1 MQRDPLTIES
11 LLALGAL
18 ESLPRTGWVLRG
30 VRTPET
36 IGEHMLGVQWLC
48 LALAQPCGID
58 AERAIALALVHDAPE
73 ALLGDWPRSAAE
85 LLPQG
90 AKRHAEAQAAAQVLA
105 PLGQR
110 ARASCG
116 TNGKRKPALPHASS
130 RSATNSNSACAC
142 CATHAKVARAWMS
155 SWSPCAASTR
165 AGSRRW
171 STCAAILCA
180 SSKPSVRCA
189 PDES

>member
-11 LLALGAL
+11 LLALTAL

-48 LALAQPCGID
+48 LALAQPCGVD

-90 AKRHAEAQAAAQVLA
+90 AKRHAETQAAAQVLA

-110 ARASCG
+110 ARELWDEWQAQAS
-116 TNGKRKPALPHASS
+116 PAARFVKVCDQLQLGVRLLRYAREG
-130 RSATNSNSACAC
+130 RSGLDEFLVTVRGIDTRGFAALEELRCDLVRLLEAE
-142 CATHAKVARAWMS
+142 RAL
-155 SWSPCAASTR
+155 R
-165 AGSRRW
+165 A
-171 STCAAILCA
+171 
-180 SSKPSVRCA
+180 
-189 PDES
+189 